1 MIFLFQRI
9 LPHYRV
15 PVFEKLNLEL
25 NNELVVISGQKP
37 EDTHH
42 FDVVGQNMPFKSV
55 YTKNRWFLGEKAVW
69 QKFWQPFRQYG
80 KPEVV
85 IIEHNPRILSLYP
98 LLIYC
103 KTFNIPLIF
112 WGHGGSQKRNVATSN
127 KWQDKLHRWL
137 IRNCS
142 AYICY
147 SDSIK
152 EKLAEIA
159 DRYKLFVARNT
170 LDTDSLSA
178 IKKQLKNA
186 GKQTVKE
193 ELQLK
198 KKYHLCFIGRL
209 VTEKQMDYAL
219 DVYEIIRQS
228 RQDVGFII
236 IGDGPERSALENQVN
251 EKKLKDV
258 IFTDAISEWEKSGK
272 FLFCSDVL
280 INPGEVGLSV
290 NHAFCFGLPVVTQ
303 KKGEIGPYHGP
314 EIEYVVNGQTG
325 FLCDNGDKEQMAQK
339 IIEIFKN
346 DLYFG
351 HRASTYCKQNLS
363 LRIMIDGIKDAIS
376 FVTKNG
382 GVNIK

>member
-9 LPHYRV
+9 LTHYRA
-15 PVFEKLNLEL
+15 PIFEKLNSEL
-25 NNELVVISGQKP
+25 NNELVVISGQGP

-42 FDVVGQNMPFKSV
+42 FDVVGQSMPFKSV
-55 YTKNRWFLGEKAVW
+55 YAKNRWFLGEKAVW

-103 KTFNIPLIF
+103 KTFNIPIIL
-112 WGHGGSQKRNVATSN
+112 WGHGGSRKRNVATSN
-127 KWQDKLHRWL
+127 KWQDRLHRWL
-137 IRNCS
+137 IRSCS

-147 SDSIK
+147 TDGIK
-152 EKLAEIA
+152 ENLSEVTESN
-159 DRYKLFVARNT
+159 KLFVARNT
-170 LDTDSLSA
+170 LDTGALFV
-178 IKKQLKNA
+178 IKEQLTNV
-186 GKQTVKE
+186 GKQAIKE

-198 KKYHLCFIGRL
+198 KKHYLCFIGRL
-209 VTEKQMDYAL
+209 IKEKQVDYAL
-219 DVYEIIRQS
+219 DVYEIIKQS

-236 IGDGPERSALENQVN
+236 VGDGPERYALENQVSK
-251 EKKLKDV
+251 KKLTDV
-258 IFTDAISEWEKSGK
+258 VFTGKISEWEKSGK

-280 INPGEVGLSV
+280 LNPGYIGLST
-290 NHAFCFGLPVVTQ
+290 NHALCFGLPVVTQ
-303 KKGEIGPYHGP
+303 KRGRRGPYHSP
-314 EIEYVVNGQTG
+314 EIEYIISGQTG

-339 IIEIFKN
+339 IIEFFKN

-363 LRIMIDGIKDAIS
+363 LRIMIDGIKDSIDS
-376 FVTKNG
+376 VRKKQGGNTK
-382 GVNIK
+382 